1 MIKTFAIGIAAAFAA
16 SPAFAHTGH
25 IAEAEGHAHWIAIGA
40 CAAAAVL
47 LVVLLR
53 DELLQRR
60 KKNAELA
67 KRKNRART

>member
-1 MIKTFAIGIAAAFAA
+1 MIKKFACLTAAAFAA

-25 IAEAEGHAHWIAIGA
+25 VVELDGHTHWIAIAA
-40 CAAAAVL
+40 CAAAGVL
-47 LVVLLR
+47 LCVLLR